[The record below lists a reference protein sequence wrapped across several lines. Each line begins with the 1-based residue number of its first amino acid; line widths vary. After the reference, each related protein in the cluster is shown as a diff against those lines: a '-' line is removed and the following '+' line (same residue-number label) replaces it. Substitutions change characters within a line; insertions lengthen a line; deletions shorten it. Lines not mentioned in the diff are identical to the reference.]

1 MPNMTCRQV
10 VGRNA
15 YKLGHVE
22 PIMAKKLMFVGQNVV
37 MLLAL
42 YLPSTT
48 HALLESSR
56 VGVCEPVRLLKSSR
70 VITYEC

>member
-1 MPNMTCRQV
+1 MIRAAFGCRSV

-15 YKLGHVE
+15 YHLGHVE
-22 PIMAKKLMFVGQNVV
+22 PILAKSADGCGPKCGD

-48 HALLESSR
+48 HALLEYKTSR
-56 VGVCEPVRLLKSSR
+56 L
-70 VITYEC
+70 

>member
-1 MPNMTCRQV
+1 MIRAAFGCRSV

-15 YKLGHVE
+15 YHLGHVE
-22 PIMAKKLMFVGQNVV
+22 PILAKKLTAVGQNVV

-48 HALLESSR
+48 HALLEYKTSR
-56 VGVCEPVRLLKSSR
+56 L
-70 VITYEC
+70 